1 MTGKPSELM
10 PINNRPLSLQAKQAL
25 RTLHENP
32 NPEQLYPLQLAR
44 LSLDRMPRTDRADLL
59 EALDV
64 LDGQPPSRVWQLL
77 TLNPTTREPYLPL
90 PNNLNPQELA
100 DALLLQL
107 RDSLRASEL
116 IPSRSVA

>member
-25 RTLHENP
+25 LALHEQP

-116 IPSRSVA
+116 MPSRSVA